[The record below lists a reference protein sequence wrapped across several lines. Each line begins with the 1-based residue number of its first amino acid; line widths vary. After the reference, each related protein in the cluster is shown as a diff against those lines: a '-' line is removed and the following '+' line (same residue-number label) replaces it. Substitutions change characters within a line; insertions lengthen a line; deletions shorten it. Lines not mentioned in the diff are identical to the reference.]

1 MFGMIFWK
9 TRLSKT
15 SRFPLRGFIR
25 TISRMFPGL
34 RHMLNQSCFAVEWP
48 VFASPKIKSA
58 KMMQVEAVND
68 FGKALPGLF
77 AWGVHEGFI
86 GRKIWDTAQ

>member
-1 MFGMIFWK
+1 
-9 TRLSKT
+9 
-15 SRFPLRGFIR
+15 
-25 TISRMFPGL
+25 
-34 RHMLNQSCFAVEWP
+34 MLNQSCFAVEWP

-77 AWGVHEGFI
+77 AGGFM
-86 GRKIWDTAQ
+86 KDL

>member
-1 MFGMIFWK
+1 MIS
-9 TRLSKT
+9 TNR
-15 SRFPLRGFIR
+15 FIR
-25 TISRMFPGL
+25 SISRIFPGL
-34 RHMLNQSCFAVEWP
+34 RHMLNQSGFAVEWP

-77 AWGVHEGFI
+77 AGGFM
-86 GRKIWDTAQ
+86 KDL

>member
-15 SRFPLRGFIR
+15 SRFPMISTNRFIR
-25 TISRMFPGL
+25 SISRIFPGL
-34 RHMLNQSCFAVEWP
+34 RHMLNQSGFAVEWP

-77 AWGVHEGFI
+77 AGGFM
-86 GRKIWDTAQ
+86 KDL